1 MNDIMNEH
9 NNKLRVLI
17 IKDLILNCKEF
28 IDLHE
33 KEIECKDLKLQSET
47 KFEPILKK
55 FKFGNNDINES
66 TNEEKEIIKE
76 HLINQE
82 NYKGLHSINTIYY
95 IKIIDQYIYFNIIDH
110 KLEELSSENKR
121 PEIHLLK
128 YFQLN
133 TSYELI
139 KKNYDCQICKKNQCN
154 LIFTNNCKN
163 INKKNEKNFCV
174 CLTQD
179 KEFTENFII
188 YKCCKDCFIKHYKT
202 EIFKIPYKIS
212 ELIQNQHHTIT
223 NDDFNCLISCP
234 LCSGYLCPYSLQVND
249 SLLNLE
255 SDKPNLGNFYKN
267 FLQQDTNLEKNISSV
282 QFQNLTN
289 ISINQKDFMETLNLQ
304 LSTLHSEIL
313 YNRRLLLGY
322 PQQEDNQQLNYIES
336 NQYPQQYGN
345 QNFFQ
350 NQSTNDQ
357 QEDSINKL
365 MNTHITDEKEFSNI
379 FDSKINESKIEKLIQ
394 SKKLKKSDLNEKK
407 RKRERNAGCSHCS
420 EKGHYRKTCEKY
432 KKTKIK
438 SELQTNDEVIYN
450 NTENDEIEIDFTVL
464 DIEQLLLN

>member
-1 MNDIMNEH
+1 
-9 NNKLRVLI
+9 
-17 IKDLILNCKEF
+17 
-28 IDLHE
+28 
-33 KEIECKDLKLQSET
+33 
-47 KFEPILKK
+47 
-55 FKFGNNDINES
+55 
-66 TNEEKEIIKE
+66 
-76 HLINQE
+76 
-82 NYKGLHSINTIYY
+82 
-95 IKIIDQYIYFNIIDH
+95 
-110 KLEELSSENKR
+110 
-121 PEIHLLK
+121 
-128 YFQLN
+128 
-133 TSYELI
+133 
-139 KKNYDCQICKKNQCN
+139 
-154 LIFTNNCKN
+154 
-163 INKKNEKNFCV
+163 
-174 CLTQD
+174 
-179 KEFTENFII
+179 
-188 YKCCKDCFIKHYKT
+188 
-202 EIFKIPYKIS
+202 
-212 ELIQNQHHTIT
+212 
-223 NDDFNCLISCP
+223 
-234 LCSGYLCPYSLQVND
+234 
-249 SLLNLE
+249 
-255 SDKPNLGNFYKN
+255 
-267 FLQQDTNLEKNISSV
+267 
-282 QFQNLTN
+282 
-289 ISINQKDFMETLNLQ
+289 METLNLQ